1 METTAPKEPT
11 ARFEAV
17 EIPVGEAG
25 KVSGVVGIPQW
36 WPTGRRVGVAIAH
49 DVGDSMEGELVKGL
63 HEHLAE
69 HGYLC
74 VRFNF
79 PYVEAGKKRP
89 DPLPTLERSYRSAL
103 KQLLRGAEET
113 PAHLILIGFGLG
125 GRVAS
130 QGVAGGIKADGLV
143 LLSFPLHPSG
153 KPGQQKPGAVYRII
167 CPMLFVQGTR
177 DPTCKLER
185 LQELLLK
192 IGAPTKL
199 HVIQDA
205 NHTMELVRAS
215 QRTAE
220 EVQAEILEE
229 IDLFIHSAIE

>member
-1 METTAPKEPT
+1 METTALKEPT
-11 ARFEAV
+11 ARFDAV
-17 EIPVGEAG
+17 EIPLGEAG
-25 KVSGVVGIPQW
+25 KVSGVIGVPQW
-36 WPTGRRVGVAIAH
+36 WPTGRRVGVVIAH
-49 DVGDSMEGELVKGL
+49 DVADSMEGELVKGL
-63 HEHLAE
+63 HAHLAE
-69 HGYLC
+69 NGYLS

-89 DPLPTLERSYRSAL
+89 DPLPALERSYRAAM

-125 GRVAS
+125 ARVAS
-130 QGVAGGIKADGLV
+130 QVVAQGVKADGLV

-153 KPGQQKPGAVYRII
+153 KPGKQKPGAVYRII

-177 DPTCKLER
+177 DPTCKIER
-185 LQELLLK
+185 LQELRRK

-205 NHTMELVRAS
+205 NHSMELVRAS

-220 EVQAEILEE
+220 EVQAEILEQV
-229 IDLFIHSAIE
+229 DHFIHSVIQ

>member
-11 ARFEAV
+11 ARFAAV
-17 EIPVGEAG
+17 EIPLGEAG

-89 DPLPTLERSYRSAL
+89 DPLPVLERSYRAAL

-130 QGVAGGIKADGLV
+130 QVVAGGIKADGLV

-205 NHTMELVRAS
+205 NHAMELVRAS
-215 QRTAE
+215 QRTEE